1 MIAQA
6 AILIALSVG
15 VAAFT
20 AGVYHQGKKSGKDEI
35 RAEVATQQQIADE
48 AAAKVAH
55 QAAEAISKIK
65 VQNRTVYS
73 EVQREITE
81 LPVYRDCQHSPEQLQ
96 RLNAALTG
104 ASAPE
109 PVGRGLVP
117 RADAPLGP
125 DLRRDDGQAGGSG
138 RAVP

>member
-1 MIAQA
+1 VIAQA
-6 AILIALSVG
+6 AILIALSAS
-15 VAAFT
+15 VAAFS
-20 AGVYHQGKKSGKDEI
+20 AGVYYQGKKAGKNEI
-35 RAEVATQQQIADE
+35 RAEVATQQQIADA

-81 LPVYRDCQHSPEQLQ
+81 RPVYRDCQHSPEQLQ

-109 PVGRGLVP
+109 PAGRGLVP
-117 RADAPLGP
+117 RTDAPLRP
-125 DLRRDDGQAGGSG
+125 DLRGDDGQAGGGG

>member
-1 MIAQA
+1 MWPQIGFS
-6 AILIALSVG
+6 LALAVSLTA
-15 VAAFT
+15 VAAGLYFE
-20 AGVYHQGKKSGKDEI
+20 GKKAGKDEI

-81 LPVYRDCQHSPEQLQ
+81 RPVYRDCQHSPEQLQ